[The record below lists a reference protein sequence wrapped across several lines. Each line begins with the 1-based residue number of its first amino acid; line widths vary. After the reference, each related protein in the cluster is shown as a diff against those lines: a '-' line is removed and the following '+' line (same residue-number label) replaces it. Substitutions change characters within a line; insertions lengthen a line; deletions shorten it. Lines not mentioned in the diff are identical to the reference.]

1 MIFRWFVLAALLPLT
16 ALAKEDPFAEQRQLF
31 KDAYALVER
40 GQVEPARP
48 DSEELRTYP
57 LYPYLQAARIK
68 RALAGAGD
76 SLTAADERAM
86 TFVAYYDREP
96 IGRDLRLAWLAN
108 LAQRQQWS
116 TFLDHYR
123 DNLGDNALRCHSFT
137 ARIQLGR
144 TEGLA
149 DDIAAQ
155 WLTPKSLPPCERA
168 FDWLSEQG
176 RLTPVLI
183 EQRVKLALR
192 ENNASFARQI
202 AAKLDPQRAAPLLQW
217 AALIERPQANIDA
230 LIANPSRS
238 VDPEAMLAGW
248 RRLARS
254 NRDAAI
260 ARFEKLVRSRKLSAE
275 EASPL
280 ALALALP
287 LSWDRRSAEALE
299 YFQQVRP
306 GDFDDTALEWQAR
319 AAMWSEDWPL
329 VTRSIAAMSDANRK
343 TARWRYWAARA
354 AEHERNPKL
363 ARQLYESVIIDDNYY
378 SAMAAARLGEP
389 VAPHL
394 EKLDLNEVEL
404 TQVSQLPA
412 MVRARELL
420 LLNMRPWAVAE
431 WRYGVE
437 TLSETAR
444 RQAVHL
450 AARWGWYDQA
460 IATAAQQ
467 RIFNDYEL
475 LYPTPYDREV
485 SAAAKLTGLQPELI
499 YSVMRQESL
508 FRADAVSSAGAVGL
522 LQLLPETARRTA
534 RHWKRPTPTTT
545 DLTKPSVNVPLGA
558 GQLRMLM
565 DRFEGQ
571 TFVALAGYNAGPNA
585 AARWLPSQ
593 SMESDIWIENIP
605 YNETRTY
612 VQRIIWHSIV
622 FNWLRTGEPQ
632 RADIWAVRVAP
643 LGERPVVGMN
653 EGAQRRAEGG

>member
-1 MIFRWFVLAALLPLT
+1 MILRWLFLTALLPLA
-16 ALAKEDPFAEQRQLF
+16 ALAKEDPFAQQRQLF
-31 KDAYALVER
+31 KEAYALVER
-40 GQVEPARP
+40 GQIEPARP

-57 LYPYLQAARIK
+57 LYPYLQAARIR
-68 RALAGAGD
+68 RALTNAGE
-76 SLTAADERAM
+76 SPTAADERAG
-86 TFVAYYDREP
+86 TFVTYYDREP
-96 IGRDLRLAWLAN
+96 VGRDLRQTWLAN
-108 LAQRQQWS
+108 LAQRRQWS
-116 TFLDHYR
+116 TFLTYYR
-123 DNLGDNALRCHSFT
+123 DDLADSTLRCHSFT
-137 ARIQLGR
+137 ARIELGR

-168 FDWLSEQG
+168 FDWLREQG

-192 ENNASFARQI
+192 GNNASFARQI

-217 AALIERPQANIDA
+217 AALIERPQVSIDA
-230 LIANPSRS
+230 LINSPARS
-238 VDPEAMLAGW
+238 VDAEALLAGW
-248 RRLARS
+248 TRLARS

-260 ARFEKLVRSRKLSAE
+260 ARFEKLVRSRKLSPE
-275 EASPL
+275 QASPF
-280 ALALALP
+280 ALALAMP
-287 LSWDRRSAEALE
+287 LAWDRRPEALD
-299 YFQQVRP
+299 YFKRVQP

-319 AAMWSEDWPL
+319 AAMWNEDWSL
-329 VTRSIAAMSDANRK
+329 VARSIAAMSDENRK

-363 ARQLYESVIIDDNYY
+363 ARQLYESVLIDDNYY

-394 EKLDLNEVEL
+394 EKLETNEVEL
-404 TQVSQLPA
+404 AQISQLPA

-420 LLNMRPWAVAE
+420 LLDMRPFANAE

-475 LYPTPYDREV
+475 LYPTPYDKEV
-485 SAAAKLTGLQPELI
+485 SSASRLTGLQPELI

-508 FRADAVSSAGAVGL
+508 YRADAVSTAGAVGL

-534 RHWKRPTPTTT
+534 IHWKRPTPTKA
-545 DLTKPSVNVPLGA
+545 DLTKPAVNVPLGA
-558 GQLRMLM
+558 GQLKMLM
-565 DRFEGQ
+565 DRFRGQ

-585 AARWLPSQ
+585 AARWLPPQ
-593 SMESDIWIENIP
+593 SMESDVWIENIP

-612 VQRIIWHSIV
+612 VQRILWHSVV

-632 RADIWAVRVAP
+632 RTDAWTVRVTP
-643 LGERPVVGMN
+643 LEDRPVVGMS
-653 EGAQRRAEGG
+653 ESARQLTEGG

>member
-1 MIFRWFVLAALLPLT
+1 MMLRWFFLTALLPLT
-16 ALAKEDPFAEQRQLF
+16 VLAKEDPFAEQRQLF
-31 KDAYALVER
+31 KEAYALAER
-40 GQVEPARP
+40 GQIEPARP
-48 DSEELRTYP
+48 DSENLRTYP
-57 LYPYLQAARIK
+57 LYPYLQAARIR
-68 RALAGAGD
+68 RALANAGD
-76 SLTAADERAM
+76 SLTAADERAS
-86 TFVAYYDREP
+86 TFVTYYDREP
-96 IGRDLRLAWLAN
+96 VGRDLRQTWLAN
-108 LAQRQQWS
+108 LAKRRQWS
-116 TFLDHYR
+116 TFLTHYR
-123 DNLGDNALRCHSFT
+123 DDVADSTLRCHSFT
-137 ARIQLGR
+137 ARIELGR

-176 RLTPVLI
+176 RLTPALI

-192 ENNASFARQI
+192 ENRPAFARQI
-202 AAKLDPQRAAPLLQW
+202 AAKLDAQRAAPLLQW
-217 AALIERPQANIDA
+217 AALLERPEANIDA
-230 LIANPSRS
+230 LIANPSRN
-238 VDPEAMLAGW
+238 VDPEALLAGW

-275 EASPL
+275 QASPL
-280 ALALALP
+280 ALALAMP
-287 LSWDRRSAEALE
+287 LSWDRRPEALD
-299 YFQQVRP
+299 YFKRVRP
-306 GDFDDTALEWQAR
+306 ADLDDYALEWQAR
-319 AAMWSEDWPL
+319 AAMWNEDWSL
-329 VTRSIAAMSDANRK
+329 VSRSISAMSDEYRK

-354 AEHERNPKL
+354 AEHERDPKL
-363 ARQLYESVIIDDNYY
+363 ARQLYESVLIDDNYY

-394 EKLDLNEVEL
+394 EKLERNEVEL
-404 TQVSQLPA
+404 AQVSQLPA

-420 LLNMRPWAVAE
+420 RLDMRPFASAE
-431 WRYGVE
+431 WRYGIE
-437 TLSETAR
+437 TLSESAR

-485 SAAAKLTGLQPELI
+485 SAAAKLTGLEPELI

-534 RHWKRPTPTTT
+534 RHWKRPTPSTA

-565 DRFEGQ
+565 DRFGGQ

-585 AARWLPSQ
+585 AARWLPRQ

-612 VQRIIWHSIV
+612 VQRILWHSVV

-632 RADIWAVRVAP
+632 RTDAWVVRIGP
-643 LGERPVVGMN
+643 IGDRPVVGMS
-653 EGAQRRAEGG
+653 EDAQKRAEGG